1 MVTSRNYN
9 QVVAELALCGCQKL
23 IIPIVDSSL
32 GQEDWYL
39 LGTEIVNPGPARAM
53 RRDEPGDR
61 YPWRTGRGEIYLI
74 RE

>member
-39 LGTEIVNPGPARAM
+39 
-53 RRDEPGDR
+53 
-61 YPWRTGRGEIYLI
+61 
-74 RE
+74 